1 MNAFMVK
8 KLILKDWHLLRGTL
22 LLYLAAGAVALGLVA
37 KGSEATFYA
46 GSILVITVLIALGI
60 HLAMLTVVV
69 ERTEQTLPFVMT
81 LPISLNDYTA
91 AKVLAN
97 LLVFLIPWTAITLGT
112 FAVLAG
118 RTGYPAGLI
127 PYSLLVLMEI
137 LASYCLILAVALI
150 SESQG
155 WTIGAT
161 VFGELA
167 LQGVMY
173 YVSHEPA
180 IASTMK
186 GNRIVWS
193 PPAVHLLLGE
203 AATIVVLLGLT
214 FWLQSRKTDFL

>member
-1 MNAFMVK
+1 MSTFMVK

-60 HLAMLTVVV
+60 HLAMATVVV

-91 AKVLAN
+91 AKILAN

-127 PYSLLVLMEI
+127 PFSLLVLMEI
-137 LASYCLILAVALI
+137 FASYCLILAVALI

-173 YVSHEPA
+173 YVSHEPT
-180 IASTMK
+180 IAATMK

-193 PPAVHLLLGE
+193 PPALHLLLGE
-203 AATIVVLLGLT
+203 VATILLLLGLT
-214 FWLQSRKTDFL
+214 FWFQSRKTDFL